1 MKTMTC
7 RAAAVGA
14 GLALSLTSLATAA
27 AAHERGAGGKDWRG
41 GHRVTTIADGLT
53 SPLLG
58 LTVDQRG
65 TTYVAQTFTGTITA
79 IDRRGGRTDVVT
91 GQGTQVTGVAAG
103 KRGALAWIEQSE
115 ADGRPVGSLKVR
127 ARDGR
132 VTTVTTGLAQYELDT
147 NPDGGVDYGFV
158 DLDEACKA
166 DFPSPPEP
174 PSGPPNPDTP
184 PPPPGPEPE
193 PGDINPNPY
202 ALAFGP
208 KGSFYVADAGGNTIL
223 RVSRSGRIS
232 TVALL
237 PPVPFTIPSAEV
249 AAGLGLPSC
258 TAGETYLFQPVP
270 TDVERGRNGMLYV
283 SSLPGGPEDAS
294 LGYRGGVYRVNP
306 WTGHVKRIAWGL
318 LGAVDLALD
327 HRGRIYVAELFD
339 NAITRVGH
347 GPNRKVAGVPS
358 PGAVEF
364 AQGKLVVT
372 SGNGFGDFGQPVASV
387 VRVKP

>member
-1 MKTMTC
+1 M
-7 RAAAVGA
+7 
-14 GLALSLTSLATAA
+14 
-27 AAHERGAGGKDWRG
+27 
-41 GHRVTTIADGLT
+41 
-53 SPLLG
+53 
-58 LTVDQRG
+58 
-65 TTYVAQTFTGTITA
+65 
-79 IDRRGGRTDVVT
+79 
-91 GQGTQVTGVAAG
+91 
-103 KRGALAWIEQSE
+103 
-115 ADGRPVGSLKVR
+115 
-127 ARDGR
+127 
-132 VTTVTTGLAQYELDT
+132 
-147 NPDGGVDYGFV
+147 
-158 DLDEACKA
+158 
-166 DFPSPPEP
+166 
-174 PSGPPNPDTP
+174 
-184 PPPPGPEPE
+184 
-193 PGDINPNPY
+193 
-202 ALAFGP
+202 
-208 KGSFYVADAGGNTIL
+208 
-223 RVSRSGRIS
+223 
-232 TVALL
+232 
-237 PPVPFTIPSAEV
+237 PFTIPSAEV